1 MAESMTFVA
10 ECFWTG
16 VNGED
21 LAALDE
27 RAQRSAAG
35 ITRDVDQVRFLGSL
49 LMREDEVVL
58 CFFEGSASSVRRA
71 AEQAEIPFDRI
82 LEIIGSGVPVPRPA
96 TDDTS
101 TSERV

>member
-1 MAESMTFVA
+1 MVFVA

-16 VNGED
+16 VRKDD
-21 LAALDE
+21 LSALDE

-35 ITRDVDQVRFLGSL
+35 TTREVDQVRYLGSL

-58 CFFEGSASSVRRA
+58 CLFEGSAASVRKA

-82 LEIIGSGVPVPRPA
+82 LEASGSGVPVPPSA
-96 TDDTS
+96 TDETA